1 MWWVRDSRFW
11 VILFCTQA
19 CIFSIHAK
27 IQIKVKLKGLCN
39 RYFSKFKKCN
49 SLWPWKNNVMLFIW
63 LGFVCSFLTVNATRV
78 VAGWQFD
85 YKSTQEDPGLTI
97 LISSFPPRLPL
108 NFLNHPRQ
116 WGACNKRAP
125 SLPNQNLIPGH
136 TWSAET
142 KLCWD

>member
-1 MWWVRDSRFW
+1 
-11 VILFCTQA
+11 
-19 CIFSIHAK
+19 
-27 IQIKVKLKGLCN
+27 
-39 RYFSKFKKCN
+39 
-49 SLWPWKNNVMLFIW
+49 MLFIW

-116 WGACNKRAP
+116 
-125 SLPNQNLIPGH
+125 
-136 TWSAET
+136 
-142 KLCWD
+142 